1 MPTVGHEY
9 VIQPMISRVARGAQ
23 IMKIELLLHSRLVRD
38 SLSSVLAKAGL
49 SVLYDPDQCNESKI
63 VIIEFGDCTDPAV
76 ILAHQQR
83 GAKVVV
89 LGGKAEC
96 LELSLDQIAPFSGV
110 LTYELSVDAFI
121 RSLRL
126 IDSGERVVPFDLAQE
141 RAGQA
146 SSPSHAPRSCPVR
159 LSPREREVLLELVE
173 GHSNKAIARLL
184 GMTEATVKVHLKSV
198 LRKIRV
204 ENRTQAAIWAL
215 ANLPELNALPR
226 GFV

>member
-1 MPTVGHEY
+1 M
-9 VIQPMISRVARGAQ
+9 
-23 IMKIELLLHSRLVRD
+23 MKIELLLHSLLVRD
-38 SLSSVLAKAGL
+38 SLSSTLAKAGF
-49 SVLYDPDQCNESKI
+49 SVLHEPDRHNQHKI
-63 VIIEFGDCTDPAV
+63 VIIDCGDCVDPAIV
-76 ILAHQQR
+76 SGHQER

-89 LGGKAEC
+89 LGSKAEC
-96 LELSLDQIAPFSGV
+96 LELSLDEIAPLSGV

-126 IDSGERVVPFDLAQE
+126 IDSGERVVSCDLARE

-146 SSPSHAPRSCPVR
+146 PSLSNAPRPDPAR
-159 LSPREREVLLELVE
+159 LSRREREVLFELVE
-173 GHSNKAIARLL
+173 GHSNKAIARHL

>member
-1 MPTVGHEY
+1 MGHEY
-9 VIQPMISRVARGAQ
+9 VIQPMISATARDAQ
-23 IMKIELLLHSRLVRD
+23 MMKIELLLHSRLVRD
-38 SLSSVLAKAGL
+38 CLSSVLVKAGL
-49 SVLYDPDQCNESKI
+49 SVLHEADRRNEPKI
-63 VIIEFGDCTDPAV
+63 VIIEFGDCTDAAV
-76 ILAHQQR
+76 VLAHQQR

-89 LGGKAEC
+89 LGSKAEC
-96 LELSLDQIAPFSGV
+96 LELSLDEIAPLSGV

-126 IDSGERVVPFDLAQE
+126 IGSGERVVPCDLARE

-146 SSPSHAPRSCPVR
+146 PSLSKAPRPDPAR
-159 LSPREREVLLELVE
+159 LSRREREVLFDLVE
-173 GHSNKAIARLL
+173 GHPNKAIARHL
-184 GMTEATVKVHLKSV
+184 GLTEATVKVHLKSV